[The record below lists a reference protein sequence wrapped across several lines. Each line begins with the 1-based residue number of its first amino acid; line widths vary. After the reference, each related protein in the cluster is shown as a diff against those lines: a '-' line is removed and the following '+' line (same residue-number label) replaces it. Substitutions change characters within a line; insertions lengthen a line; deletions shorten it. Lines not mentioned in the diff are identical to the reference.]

1 VTRVPYTV
9 LLISEI
15 SNGGLRLTSLS
26 GRARLNSW
34 IGLHRLPKKL
44 FGQVS
49 NTLQIKCVEK
59 LEGENNLL
67 QLHLSVHPLKDPRTT
82 SHSQTRILV
91 GQIGSLH
98 RYVTVVPEVK
108 AEYGLVPVTF
118 LFRSVLN
125 QNAHACCYSQPFL
138 QVSGIYLQYKKDERI
153 LITILAGNKIK
164 KILGNL
170 SLRLCL
176 FLPQFHVKNRK
187 SMDRISKWDSN
198 VTAYH
203 QSLIR

>member
-82 SHSQTRILV
+82 SHSQTRILE

-98 RYVTVVPEVK
+98 RYVTVVPEVE
-108 AEYGLVPVTF
+108 AVDRLVPVPF
-118 LFRSVLN
+118 LLRFVFD
-125 QNAHACCYSQPFL
+125 QNAYSRCDPRPFL
-138 QVSGIYLQYKKDERI
+138 QVSGIQL
-153 LITILAGNKIK
+153 
-164 KILGNL
+164 
-170 SLRLCL
+170 
-176 FLPQFHVKNRK
+176 
-187 SMDRISKWDSN
+187 
-198 VTAYH
+198 
-203 QSLIR
+203 